1 MIQEIKRRILDFKV
15 RSIVQPL
22 FEFKIWLIKLRINVT
37 LCTFQEIKSALFYKD
52 LGTAGGQRRR
62 SVSFFK
68 FSSIAA
74 QLPFFPYHHIHSIR
88 FHHHTTTY

>member
-1 MIQEIKRRILDFKV
+1 MCFA
-15 RSIVQPL
+15 
-22 FEFKIWLIKLRINVT
+22 
-37 LCTFQEIKSALFYKD
+37 FQEIKSALFYKD

-74 QLPFFPYHHIHSIR
+74 AQLPFFPYHHIHSIR
-88 FHHHTTTY
+88 FHHHTVLVVPQVAMQTESIWFG